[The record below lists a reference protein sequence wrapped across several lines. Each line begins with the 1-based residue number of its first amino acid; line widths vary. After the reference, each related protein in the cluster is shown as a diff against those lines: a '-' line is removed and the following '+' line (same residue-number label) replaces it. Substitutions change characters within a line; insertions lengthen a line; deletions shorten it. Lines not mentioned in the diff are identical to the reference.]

1 MIRGVC
7 EIEPQQSPLRF
18 ELLHFGRMRV
28 GGLWWL
34 VDIIVF
40 DSIACGFFVLFFSA
54 CATRLSLGAGRGIMK

>member
-1 MIRGVC
+1 MILDVC

-18 ELLHFGRMRV
+18 EFVHFGRMRV

-40 DSIACGFFVLFFSA
+40 DSIACEIFVLFFSA
-54 CATRLSLGAGRGIMK
+54 CTTRLSLGAGRGIMK